1 MPNLDNERA
10 TVQNPLVK
18 YAVDI
23 GWVYLSQDEA
33 LTQRQG
39 ESGLFLYETLRRKL
53 IDLNPGIITIDNA
66 DAIIGRI
73 ESVRNNIEG
82 NCEVLKWLR
91 AQKSVYVESEKQE
104 RNIRLIDYAS

>member
-10 TVQNPLVK
+10 TVQNPLVQ

-33 LTQRQG
+33 LTLRQG

-53 IDLNPGIITIDNA
+53 IDLNPGIVTVANV

-73 ESVRNNIEG
+73 ESPQQYRGQLRNAPMAAR
-82 NCEVLKWLR
+82 K
-91 AQKSVYVESEKQE
+91 K
-104 RNIRLIDYAS
+104 IRLYGKRKAGAEHNLD